1 MGRNKTK
8 TDGQKYRS
16 GNKNRYRTVVLILVM
31 LVSLSLAV
39 LVYMKQLAKATDA
52 SVVASMEELSRHD
65 MQNIKSEL
73 QSSWE
78 ELSAIYSRTRAS
90 GAESIQE
97 ICLRLNIEQISN
109 IFDVIYLVD
118 SDGNTYSSANV
129 VKNSSEEEYV
139 RPLLSGEQRYVMRFD
154 EMDILET
161 LREDIVYGVAG
172 ESFEAEGVQFVG
184 IIGFSKISLMAERL
198 KIDSFDGRGYTSII
212 DIDGNFVVNRDRSS
226 GIGKLDNYFEQL
238 RERAGLSENE
248 IADIIDRLKQ
258 GEEFLIN
265 LKDTGRGEQVVSFIP
280 MPGTTW
286 SLVLAVPQEVF
297 GEQTQQFVFM
307 TVVMLVV
314 VVMVMCLMMFIIIR
328 ISLISATARAEAR
341 SRGEFLSNMSH
352 EIRTPLNGII
362 GLNHLMQQNI
372 GNPERLREYLLKSD
386 STAKYLLSLVNDIL
400 DMSKLQADKMV
411 LVPKPFSVTCLI
423 STMDSL
429 MHSRM
434 EDKDIDFQIEADI
447 TYPDLIGDEM
457 RIEQILVN
465 ILGNAVKFTPEGGR
479 VVMRVFQSAEGERV
493 TTTYQVEDNGCG
505 MSEEFQKKIFD
516 SFSQER
522 NSVSRGNQG
531 TGLGMS
537 ISYLLA
543 KQMGGSLSVESRL
556 GGGSCFTFSMTT
568 DIARESQDKTAVPE
582 TSQSG
587 MDKEKKL
594 NILIAEDNDLNAEI
608 LEEILEAE
616 GFSTVRAQDGG
627 EVVDIFV
634 RSAPYEFDII
644 LMDVQMPVRSGFEA
658 TKIIRAMERPDAKT
672 VIIYACTANTFKE
685 DQDKS
690 LEMGMN
696 GFIAKPIDVDKLMQK
711 LGSKRKGEKE

>member
-39 LVYMKQLAKATDA
+39 LVYMKQLAKATNA

-78 ELSAIYSRTRAS
+78 ELSAIYSRARAS

-118 SDGNTYSSANV
+118 SNGNTYSSANV

-161 LREDIVYGVAG
+161 LREDIVYGVAC
-172 ESFEAEGVQFVG
+172 ESFETGGVQFVG

-212 DIDGNFVVNRDRSS
+212 DIDGNYVVNRDRSA

-238 RERAGLSENE
+238 RERAGLSESE

-265 LKDTGRGEQVVSFIP
+265 LKVTGRGEQVVSFIP

-447 TYPDLIGDEM
+447 TNPDLIGDEM

-543 KQMGGSLSVESRL
+543 KQMGGNLSVESRL

-644 LMDVQMPVRSGFEA
+644 LMDVQMPVRSGYEA

-672 VIIYACTANTFKE
+672 IIIYACTANTFKE

-711 LGSKRKGEKE
+711 LGLKRKGKKE